1 LESHL
6 SVTRPKSVDTACS
19 PKNLQHYPFERKQF
33 SEAHRVMLKREYYHL
48 ESMNNFD
55 QLPPYGFKLSLFPE
69 KWVITTAA
77 PVRALPILED

>member
-1 LESHL
+1 
-6 SVTRPKSVDTACS
+6 
-19 PKNLQHYPFERKQF
+19 
-33 SEAHRVMLKREYYHL
+33 MLKREYYHL